1 MRIVHVVRG
10 NFTPESLN
18 GVYKVIDNLSIALAI
33 RGGKLQYVV

>member
-18 GVYKVIDNLSIALAI
+18 GVYKVIDCLSIALAI
-33 RGGKLQYVV
+33 RGGKLLYVA